1 MILAAMLRRTFAL
14 TLPLGLAACATTW
27 TARRARRPTTLRRRG
42 PAPGA
47 WRPEQVPEGV
57 QEVHVQGDAGELLA
71 WFAAPPG
78 VARAPALV
86 YFHGDF
92 SFAAWDFRQVRP
104 FLEAGFAVMTPTL
117 RGENGNPGDF
127 ELLRGEVDDA
137 CAAIAWLAARPE
149 VDPRRIYTLGH
160 SVGGGLSALL
170 SLVPE
175 LPVVSTA
182 SIGGIYEP
190 ETFVRWSRRSDTADL
205 VRFDPGVREELEL
218 RVLGP
223 NLDMMRRPHHAYVG
237 DADDAI
243 LDNARALERA
253 AAARRA
259 PFRLSVVAGD
269 HATSLQPGVRAC
281 LADLT
286 RGS

>member
-1 MILAAMLRRTFAL
+1 MLRRTFAL

-27 TARRARRPTTLRRRG
+27 STRRERRPTRLRKRG
-42 PAPGA
+42 PAPA
-47 WRPEQVPEGV
+47 AFRPEAVPEGV
-57 QEVHVQGDAGELLA
+57 QELHVQGEAGELLA
-71 WFAAPPG
+71 WFAAPAG
-78 VARAPALV
+78 VERAPALV
-86 YFHGDF
+86 YFHGEF
-92 SFAAWDFRQVRP
+92 SFAGWDFRQVRP

-149 VDPRRIYTLGH
+149 VDARRIHTLGH

-175 LPVVSTA
+175 LPVASTA

-190 ETFVRWSRRSDTADL
+190 ATFVRWSRRSDTADL
-205 VRFDPGVREELEL
+205 VRFDPTARDEVEM

-223 NLDMMRRPHHAYVG
+223 NLAAMRRPHRAYVG
-237 DADDAI
+237 EEDDTI
-243 LDNARALERA
+243 LSNARGVERA
-253 AAARRA
+253 AAAAGA
-259 PFRLSVVAGD
+259 PFSLTVVPGD
-269 HATSLQPGVRAC
+269 HATSLQPGIRAC

-286 RGS
+286 RGQ